1 MAIRMPAL
9 SISPRLLSERWPTI
23 WSRRSLASSCATGD
37 GINADM
43 LLRNKVEVEL
53 EVSAA
58 PCVKTPSSISSP
70 SPKSIKAST
79 DARTLMI
86 PVRSN

>member
-1 MAIRMPAL
+1 VL
-9 SISPRLLSERWPTI
+9 W
-23 WSRRSLASSCATGD
+23 GD
-37 GINADM
+37 GVNADM
-43 LLRNKVEVEL
+43 LLTSKVEV

-58 PCVKTPSSISSP
+58 PRVKTPSSISSP

-79 DARTLMI
+79 DARTLII